1 MSLLD
6 KTSNFL
12 MHGGLGGVFVPFA
25 HGLEGQFGL
34 LHARSIRCS
43 QKFNP
48 DCARTGVAQGLGPV
62 LGAPGTTPT
71 RQQRLYTPEYPAC
84 IPYLHLSFITT
95 SLPTLSSAWIF
106 GAPIRIPTGN
116 PGMKSAARRHRLER
130 FAFSAEGSM
139 ARLVRQDGG
148 AMEEER
154 CVVRTWSSCAA

>member
-1 MSLLD
+1 MCLCSI
-6 KTSNFL
+6 KSSNFL

-43 QKFNP
+43 HKSNP

-106 GAPIRIPTGN
+106 GAPIRIPNRISQLGACQGTWALNGTG
-116 PGMKSAARRHRLER
+116 
-130 FAFSAEGSM
+130 
-139 ARLVRQDGG
+139 VTG
-148 AMEEER
+148 A
-154 CVVRTWSSCAA
+154 SST